1 MSDPLPNISE
11 RMKTLPEEI
20 NAATRQIHSHL
31 NRLIIAR
38 IPLALPPYAKTTQI
52 YTKGLLQFAHV
63 YISFEHLWPH
73 ISEVLSQKEPDHADV
88 KIQNI
93 LQHIRLPGLQRSAR
107 LRADLRT
114 LLKVNDDATLDLHL
128 SAAANNRRLNEF
140 LRHIQQVVKSNPHVL
155 VAYAWVM
162 YMAIF
167 SGGRWIRAQ
176 LQAASPEFWPQNQF
190 GSLKSALPS
199 DINPH
204 PGLTFFHFDGI
215 HDGEDIKA
223 EFKQRLAEVE
233 VLLTPQ
239 EKDDVV
245 AEALNI
251 FRHIILLVEGLDGQL
266 ISTNEQSLDTGLVT
280 VSAVDNKPAV
290 TVLATSTTPPKVI
303 GLEPQSPSPISKLW
317 ATFSYTKFAVLYTFI
332 LLFILNRIGFFIL

>member
-1 MSDPLPNISE
+1 MSDPLPYTSE

-38 IPLALPPYAKTTQI
+38 IPLALPPYAKTPQI
-52 YTKGLLQFAHV
+52 YTKGLLPFAQV
-63 YISFEHLWPH
+63 YLSFEHLWPH
-73 ISEVLSQKEPDHADV
+73 ISEVSSQKEPEHADV
-88 KIQNI
+88 KILNI

-107 LRADLRT
+107 LRADLCT

-128 SAAANNRRLNEF
+128 SAAANDLCLNEF
-140 LRHIQQVVKSNPHVL
+140 LCHIQQVVKSHPHVL

-176 LQAASPEFWPQNQF
+176 LQAAPPKFWQRNQF
-190 GSLKSALPS
+190 DSLKSASPS
-199 DINPH
+199 DIDPH
-204 PGLTFFHFDGI
+204 PGLAFFHFDGI

-251 FRHIILLVEGLDGQL
+251 FRHIILLVEELDGQL
-266 ISTNEQSLDTGLVT
+266 VSTNEQSHDTGLVT
-280 VSAVDNKPAV
+280 VSAVDIKPAV
-290 TVLATSTTPPKVI
+290 PVLATSSTPPKER
-303 GLEPQSPSPISKLW
+303 GLEAQPPSPISKPW
-317 ATFSYTKFAVLYTFI
+317 ATYPYTKFAVLWTFI
-332 LLFILNRIGFFIL
+332 LLVILNRTGVFIL